1 MRRIISVISLVTASI
16 FAMLFVSPT
25 VYAADSSCDSY
36 VFAIP
41 AWYNGLMGRSS
52 GSCQFEAEKMG
63 GADKDKPDVVRTAG
77 KIGSNVVQALMVIAA
92 YVAVFFLI
100 KDALR
105 NILNTAYFWATVIA
119 VIAII
124 IAGFFYTTSMNN
136 PNQVARAKNAIL
148 YAIVGLVVV
157 IMAFA
162 ITNFVMEA
170 V

>member
-1 MRRIISVISLVTASI
+1 MIKISELLNLAAVKIDSGAINYNPTARG
-16 FAMLFVSPT
+16 
-25 VYAADSSCDSY
+25 
-36 VFAIP
+36 
-41 AWYNGLMGRSS
+41 N
-52 GSCQFEAEKMG
+52 
-63 GADKDKPDVVRTAG
+63 DV
-77 KIGSNVVQALMVIAA
+77 
-92 YVAVFFLI
+92 
-100 KDALR
+100 LR

-170 V
+170 L